1 MVRPRPSSPPPGP
14 EPVGLGGKPRRRCP
28 HPHAAAWAGRSS
40 RRPRRRPAGAG
51 RRGTVDL
58 SRREAIPVTYPA
70 STWATEE
77 NTWPSSPSSRAR
89 GLSRRPDSP
98 WPGST
103 APGYAGETHT
113 TPHTGE
119 ASGQVPPPGPRNGPQ
134 PLHPGGK
141 TPVKRDLTHDRLHGL
156 APKRPVPQRR
166 LPQWPAAA
174 PRPNTVESR
183 SNTNE
188 AIISLFS
195 PPEGPKG
202 GKGTAYPG
210 PPAPLWPG
218 RRTGSLYTSASPLGS
233 RGLREA

>member
-40 RRPRRRPAGAG
+40 RRPRRRPARG
-51 RRGTVDL
+51 RAAGTVDL

-77 NTWPSSPSSRAR
+77 NTWPSSPSSR
-89 GLSRRPDSP
+89 GQGGYPDVQIP
-98 WPGST
+98 R
-103 APGYAGETHT
+103 
-113 TPHTGE
+113 
-119 ASGQVPPPGPRNGPQ
+119 GQVALPPVTPEKRTQLLIPGKPPGKFRRLGHGNGPQ

-156 APKRPVPQRR
+156 APKRPVPSAASPMAR
-166 LPQWPAAA
+166 PAAPPA
-174 PRPNTVESR
+174 TRWSPGQIQTRRSSR
-183 SNTNE
+183 SFPHRK
-188 AIISLFS
+188 AQKAVKVRHIQGLPHPFGQGVVLALFIR
-195 PPEGPKG
+195 PPVH
-202 GKGTAYPG
+202 
-210 PPAPLWPG
+210 
-218 RRTGSLYTSASPLGS
+218 GS